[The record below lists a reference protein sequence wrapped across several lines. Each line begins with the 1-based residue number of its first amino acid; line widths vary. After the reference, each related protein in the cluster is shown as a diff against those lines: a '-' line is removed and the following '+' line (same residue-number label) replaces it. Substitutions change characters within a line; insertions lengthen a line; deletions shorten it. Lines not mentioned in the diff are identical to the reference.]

1 MKFTYVFFLFQG
13 IIGRLQILR
22 LMPSHTQFYRK
33 LDAYGKVH
41 DKILKDIVKKESQKL
56 EGRIDDDLPIQ
67 SSKQKE
73 KHKLSARE
81 ESEKN
86 LIAIKRIRE
95 SAQTAE
101 SENLLASL
109 ESPINVFQNYTASK
123 IDNPQTDAPVPDNKN
138 MTEKPISKI
147 LLAVTKE
154 EKSYWITLTI
164 IKSPTI

>member
-1 MKFTYVFFLFQG
+1 M
-13 IIGRLQILR
+13 GRLQILR

-138 MTEKPISKI
+138 MTEKPISKNTPSSDKGRKI
-147 LLAVTKE
+147 VLDNIDYHQVTHDMTE
-154 EKSYWITLTI
+154 AH
-164 IKSPTI
+164 